1 MQIKDI
7 IREIESFAPLPYQE
21 SYDNCG
27 VQVGNVQQ
35 ECTGALLTLDITEAV
50 IDEAL
55 SKNCNLVIAH
65 HPLIFSGI
73 KRLTGKNM
81 VERCIMKA
89 ISHNITLYAAHT
101 NMDNMQA
108 GVNHKIASKLGLS
121 DCRILRPTTQNL
133 YKLYTY
139 VPYDHADVVRNALF
153 AAGAGQIGNY
163 DECSFNIQGRGT
175 FRGNAASNPFIGTAG
190 GDREVADEVKIEVL
204 VPMHVKSPVLNALQ
218 HSHPY
223 EEVAYE
229 LVQLANTNQTIGA
242 GMIGTLPADT
252 HYKDFF
258 RTIQEALH
266 VSCIRHTDVIKEQI
280 RTVAVCG
287 GSGSFL
293 LSDAIAA
300 GADIF
305 ITADYKYHQFFEAER
320 QILIADIGH
329 YESEQF
335 TVEIFDAI
343 INKKFPN
350 FAVYLSTTKTNPIN
364 YFF

>member
-7 IREIESFAPLPYQE
+7 IQEIEQFAPLPYQE

-35 ECTGALLTLDITEAV
+35 ECTGVLLTLDITEAV
-50 IDEAL
+50 IEEAL
-55 SKNCNLVIAH
+55 SRNCNLVIAH

-73 KRLTGKNM
+73 KRITGKNM
-81 VERCIMKA
+81 VERCIIKA

-108 GVNHKIASKLGLS
+108 GVNRKIAEKLGLS
-121 DCRILRPTTQNL
+121 DCRILRPANQTL

-139 VPYDHADVVRNALF
+139 VPYDHADTVRDALF

-163 DECSFNIQGRGT
+163 GECSFNLQGRGT
-175 FRGNAASNPFIGTAG
+175 FRGNDASNPAIGVAG
-190 GDREVADEVKIEVL
+190 GAREVVDEVKIEVL
-204 VPMHVKSPVLNALQ
+204 VPVHLKQAIVKVLQQN
-218 HSHPY
+218 HPY

-229 LVQLANTNQTIGA
+229 LIQLANTNQTIGA
-242 GMIGTLPADT
+242 GMVGMLAEPADWSDFLRRV
-252 HYKDFF
+252 KDVM
-258 RTIQEALH
+258 Q
-266 VSCIRHTDVIKEQI
+266 VGCIRHTDIVQTQI
-280 RTVAVCG
+280 RTVAICG
-287 GSGSFL
+287 GGGSFL
-293 LSDAIAA
+293 LPDAIAA

-305 ITADYKYHQFFEAER
+305 ITADYKYHQFFEAE
-320 QILIADIGH
+320 QKIIIADIGH

>member
-7 IREIESFAPLPYQE
+7 IQEIEQFAPLPYQE

-27 VQVGNVQQ
+27 VQVGNIQQ
-35 ECTGALLTLDITEAV
+35 ECTGVLLTLDITEEV
-50 IDEAL
+50 IEEAL
-55 SKNCNLVIAH
+55 SRNCNLVIAH

-73 KRLTGKNM
+73 KRITGKNM
-81 VERCIMKA
+81 VERCIIQA

-108 GVNHKIASKLGLS
+108 GVNRKIAEKLGLN
-121 DCRILRPTTQNL
+121 DCRILRPTNQNL

-139 VPYDHADVVRNALF
+139 VPYDHADTVRDALF
-153 AAGAGQIGNY
+153 AAGAGQIGHY
-163 DECSFNIQGRGT
+163 GECSFNLQGRGT
-175 FRGNAASNPFIGTAG
+175 FRGSKDSNPAIGVAG
-190 GDREVADEVKIEVL
+190 GAREVVDEVKIEVL
-204 VPMHVKSPVLNALQ
+204 VPVHLKQAILKALQ
-218 HSHPY
+218 QSHPY

-229 LVQLANTNQTIGA
+229 LIQLANTNQTIGA
-242 GMIGTLPADT
+242 GMIGTLAEPADWST
-252 HYKDFF
+252 FFHHIKD
-258 RTIQEALH
+258 TMQ
-266 VSCIRHTDVIKEQI
+266 VGCIRHTGIVKEQI

-293 LSDAIAA
+293 LPDAMAA

-305 ITADYKYHQFFEAER
+305 ITADYKYHQFFEAE
-320 QILIADIGH
+320 QKIIIADIGH

>member
-7 IREIESFAPLPYQE
+7 IQEIEQFAPLPYQE

-27 VQVGNVQQ
+27 VQVGNIQE
-35 ECTGALLTLDITEAV
+35 ECTGVLLTLDITEEV
-50 IDEAL
+50 IEEAL
-55 SKNCNLVIAH
+55 SRNCNLVVAH

-73 KRLTGKNM
+73 KRITGKNM
-81 VERCIMKA
+81 VERCIIKA

-108 GVNHKIASKLGLS
+108 GVNRKIAAKLGLN

-139 VPYDHADVVRNALF
+139 VPYDHADTVRDALF

-163 DECSFNIQGRGT
+163 GECSFNLQGRGT
-175 FRGNAASNPFIGTAG
+175 FRGNEASNPAIGVAG
-190 GDREVADEVKIEVL
+190 GAREVVDEVKIEVL
-204 VPMHVKSPVLNALQ
+204 VPVHLKQAILKALQ
-218 HSHPY
+218 QSHPY

-229 LVQLANTNQTIGA
+229 LIQLANTNQTIGA
-242 GMIGTLPADT
+242 GMIGTLAEPADWGSFF
-252 HYKDFF
+252 HHIKDVL
-258 RTIQEALH
+258 Q
-266 VSCIRHTDVIKEQI
+266 VSCIRHTAIVQEKI
-280 RTVAVCG
+280 RKVAVCG

-293 LSDAIAA
+293 LPDAIAA

-305 ITADYKYHQFFEAER
+305 ITADYKYHQFFEAE
-320 QILIADIGH
+320 QKIIIADIGH

>member
-7 IREIESFAPLPYQE
+7 IQEIEQFAPLPYQE

-27 VQVGNVQQ
+27 VQVGNIQE
-35 ECTGALLTLDITEAV
+35 ECTGVLLTLDITEEV
-50 IDEAL
+50 IEEAL
-55 SKNCNLVIAH
+55 SRNCNLVVAH

-73 KRLTGKNM
+73 KRITGKNM
-81 VERCIMKA
+81 VERCIIKA
-89 ISHNITLYAAHT
+89 ISHNLTLYAAHT

-108 GVNHKIASKLGLS
+108 GVNRKIAEKLGLS
-121 DCRILRPTTQNL
+121 DCRILRPTNQNL

-139 VPYDHADVVRNALF
+139 VPYDHADTVRDALF

-163 DECSFNIQGRGT
+163 GECSFNLQGRGT
-175 FRGNAASNPFIGTAG
+175 FRGNEASNPAIGVAG
-190 GDREVADEVKIEVL
+190 GAREVVDEVKIEVL
-204 VPMHVKSPVLNALQ
+204 VPLHLKQAILKALQ
-218 HSHPY
+218 QSHPY

-229 LVQLANTNQTIGA
+229 LIQLANTNQTIGA
-242 GMIGTLPADT
+242 GMIGTLAEPADWGDIF
-252 HYKDFF
+252 HHIKDV
-258 RTIQEALH
+258 LL
-266 VSCIRHTDVIKEQI
+266 VSCIRHTAIVQEKI
-280 RTVAVCG
+280 RKVAVCG

-293 LSDAIAA
+293 LPDAIAA

-305 ITADYKYHQFFEAER
+305 ITADYKYHQFFEAE
-320 QILIADIGH
+320 QKIIIADIGH

>member
-7 IREIESFAPLPYQE
+7 IQEIEQFAPLPYQE

-27 VQVGNVQQ
+27 VQVGNIQQ
-35 ECTGALLTLDITEAV
+35 ECTGVLLTLDITEAV
-50 IDEAL
+50 IEEAQ
-55 SKNCNLVIAH
+55 SRNCNLIIAH

-73 KRLTGKNM
+73 KRITGKNM
-81 VERCIMKA
+81 IERCIIKA

-101 NMDNMQA
+101 NVDNMQA
-108 GVNHKIASKLGLS
+108 GVNRKIAEKLGLVN
-121 DCRILRPTTQNL
+121 CRILRPTSQNL

-139 VPYDHADVVRNALF
+139 VPYDHADTVRDALF

-163 DECSFNIQGRGT
+163 GECSFNLQGRGT
-175 FRGNAASNPFIGTAG
+175 FKGNEVSNPTIGVAG
-190 GDREVADEVKIEVL
+190 GPREVVDEVKIEVL
-204 VPMHVKSPVLNALQ
+204 VPVHLKQAILAALKK
-218 HSHPY
+218 SHPY

-242 GMIGTLPADT
+242 GMIGELAEPADWN
-252 HYKDFF
+252 DFF
-258 RTIQEALH
+258 HRIKEVMQAG
-266 VSCIRHTDVIKEQI
+266 CIRHTGIVKEKI

-293 LSDAIAA
+293 LPDAIAA

-305 ITADYKYHQFFEAER
+305 ITADYKYHQFFEAEQR
-320 QILIADIGH
+320 IIIADIGH